1 VAGRKV
7 TFVVV
12 PFLPEHQPALGVSS
26 LSSVLQSKGF
36 DARVLYL
43 NLSYRQTIGNEL
55 YYFLSRAVPAEL
67 LIGEMI
73 FARALWGGLADWE
86 GYVVQLLFHAEKYQQ
101 QAPVSAL
108 DDQHLSMR
116 DLRVILPQLR
126 ALHWKAQDEVQQWTE
141 AVIDSGSD
149 VIGFTTTFQ
158 QNIAALALAKR
169 LKDRL
174 GSACP
179 KLLFGGA
186 NCEGEMGRALAEQFD
201 YIDAVVS
208 GESETIIA
216 EICQRGPA
224 RSKSVFEMF
233 APPAPRFIEAEP
245 LESLDVLPVPSYDD
259 YFQAIDGSDLSET
272 ANLVAEAS
280 RGCWWGMKSHC
291 KFCGLNG
298 TNMRF
303 RSKSPSRFVE
313 EVTAL
318 SLQYGTDRFLMADN
332 ILDIHYLETAI
343 PELIMRGSTLQFF
356 FETKSNLRQDQIE
369 LLAAGGVLDL
379 QPGIESLSTQILTL
393 MGKGTSSLQNIQ
405 LLKWAVEL
413 GVSIKWNFLYGFP
426 GEECEEYRRMA
437 ELIPQLAHL
446 IPPSGCPQIRLDRFS
461 PYFRNSEQSGM
472 TNVREGWAYEW
483 AYPSIDTQVL
493 SRLAYFFE
501 FEYKDGRDP
510 RIYAQQCVDA
520 VADWNSAYYSGAKL
534 EKQETPTGQ
543 AEVLDWRDPASTRKV
558 FVLSREE
565 EAILEAFDSVTT
577 FDAGKRRCLEHVNM
591 RESDSFSDTFE
602 KMLARKWIIQDHN
615 RFLSVVTNGNRRTRI
630 AARRTELQLA
640 AYGLASSVS

>member
-1 VAGRKV
+1 MAGRRV

-26 LSSVLQSKGF
+26 LCSVLQSKGF
-36 DARVLYL
+36 DSRVLYL

-73 FARALWGGLADWE
+73 FARALWGSLADWE
-86 GYVVQLLFHAEKYQQ
+86 GYVVQLLLQAEKYRQ
-101 QAPVSAL
+101 QAPVTTL
-108 DDQHLSMR
+108 DDSHLSMR
-116 DLRVILPQLR
+116 DLPVILPQLR
-126 ALHWKAQDEVQQWTE
+126 ALHWKAQDEVQRWTE
-141 AVIDSGSD
+141 AVIDSESD

-174 GSACP
+174 GAACP

-201 YIDAVVS
+201 CIDAVVS

-216 EICQRGPA
+216 EICQREPV
-224 RSKSVFEMF
+224 RSNSIFEIV
-233 APPAPRFIEAEP
+233 APRAARFIEANP
-245 LESLDVLPVPSYDD
+245 LEALDVLPLPSYDD

-303 RSKSPSRFVE
+303 RSKSPSRFVD

-318 SLQYGTDRFLMADN
+318 SVQYRTDRFLMADN

-356 FETKSNLRQDQIE
+356 FETKSNLRQDQVE

-393 MGKGTSSLQNIQ
+393 MGKGTTSLQNIQ

-426 GEECEEYRRMA
+426 GEDGEEYRRMA
-437 ELIPQLAHL
+437 ALIPHLAHL

-461 PYFRNSEQSGM
+461 PYFRNPEQSGL

-483 AYPSIDTQVL
+483 AYPGIEAEAL

-501 FEYKDGRDP
+501 FDYEDGRDP
-510 RIYAQQCVDA
+510 RSYAQPCVDA
-520 VADWNSAYYSGAKL
+520 VTDWNSAYYSGAKL
-534 EKQETPTGQ
+534 EKGKSPSGP
-543 AEVLDWRDPASTRKV
+543 AEVLDWRDPARAMEV
-558 FVLSREE
+558 CVLSREE

-577 FDAGKRRCLEHVNM
+577 FEAGRRRCLERASV
-591 RESDSFSDTFE
+591 EEIESFSDRFE
-602 KMLARKWIIQDHN
+602 KMLASRWIIQDHN
-615 RFLSVVTNGNRRTRI
+615 RFLSVVTDSSRRNRI
-630 AARRTELQLA
+630 AARRTELQLE
-640 AYGLASSVS
+640 AYGLASSMS

>member
-1 VAGRKV
+1 
-7 TFVVV
+7 
-12 PFLPEHQPALGVSS
+12 
-26 LSSVLQSKGF
+26 
-36 DARVLYL
+36 
-43 NLSYRQTIGNEL
+43 
-55 YYFLSRAVPAEL
+55 
-67 LIGEMI
+67 
-73 FARALWGGLADWE
+73 
-86 GYVVQLLFHAEKYQQ
+86 
-101 QAPVSAL
+101 
-108 DDQHLSMR
+108 
-116 DLRVILPQLR
+116 
-126 ALHWKAQDEVQQWTE
+126 
-141 AVIDSGSD
+141 
-149 VIGFTTTFQ
+149 
-158 QNIAALALAKR
+158 
-169 LKDRL
+169 
-174 GSACP
+174 
-179 KLLFGGA
+179 
-186 NCEGEMGRALAEQFD
+186 
-201 YIDAVVS
+201 
-208 GESETIIA
+208 
-216 EICQRGPA
+216 
-224 RSKSVFEMF
+224 
-233 APPAPRFIEAEP
+233 
-245 LESLDVLPVPSYDD
+245 VLPVPSYDD

-520 VADWNSAYYSGAKL
+520 VADWNIAYYSGAKL

-543 AEVLDWRDPASTRKV
+543 AEVLDWRDPASTMEV

-615 RFLSVVTNGNRRTRI
+615 RFLSVVTNGSRRTRI